1 MHVSV
6 CASILKQY
14 FLLFYVFGFFLEG
27 GVGGISGILYSSGI
41 KWSDNDCWIYQI
53 KTASSRQLC
62 KQYFSRCTDTKLGIM
77 TSGC

>member
-1 MHVSV
+1 MHVSM

-14 FLLFYVFGFFLEG
+14 FLLFYVFGVFLEG

-53 KTASSRQLC
+53 KNC
-62 KQYFSRCTDTKLGIM
+62 KLKTIV
-77 TSGC
+77 